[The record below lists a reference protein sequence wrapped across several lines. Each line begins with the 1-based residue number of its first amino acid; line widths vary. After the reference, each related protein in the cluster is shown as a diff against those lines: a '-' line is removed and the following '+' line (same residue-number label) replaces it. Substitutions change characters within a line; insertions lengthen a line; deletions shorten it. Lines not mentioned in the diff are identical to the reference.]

1 MILNALAEYY
11 QKCRELYPDEIAPL
25 GFEVSELEFVL
36 VIKQDGTLTGVV
48 LRNILCVVAQRPSNK
63 TGTKAPANL
72 LYDSAKYMINYDG
85 KDINKCDYTSILC

>member
-48 LRNILCVVAQRPSNK
+48 CVISYV
-63 TGTKAPANL
+63 L
-72 LYDSAKYMINYDG
+72 
-85 KDINKCDYTSILC
+85 